1 MIQYFAFCGSV
12 FSAPHFFFG
21 HNSAHLISSAAPL
34 RKEKMKTNFSRL
46 ASCIALLSTSA
57 FQTASAYP
65 TGAGSCQVGPAVLA
79 DNSPHLASF
88 GKGSLAD
95 GNYTTSL
102 VGGAFILEATG
113 KNNYFKGF
121 LFRLSSNETSAA
133 GEIKLLSNFTGK
145 SQLMNSTGASPG
157 SISAPATC
165 AVNVTGACHNDN
177 SEKTRMGVKLNLK
190 GGVDYRMMITVVKS
204 TDEWYYSEEVLIISA
219 ATPAGSDADTLDA
232 SPTPASTSSSS
243 PSPAP
248 TASSPAPS
256 SSSPAPSSSS
266 PAPNASS
273 PSPNPSQGEVDQ
285 GDGNDGAANNTD
297 GASDAASTASDSS
310 TPITS
315 SDGSTVGL
323 WIITSFLFPF
333 APIAWLLM

>member
-1 MIQYFAFCGSV
+1 
-12 FSAPHFFFG
+12 
-21 HNSAHLISSAAPL
+21 
-34 RKEKMKTNFSRL
+34 MKTNFSRL
-46 ASCIALLSTSA
+46 ASCIALLSTSTLR
-57 FQTASAYP
+57 TASAYP
-65 TGAGSCQVGPAVLA
+65 TGAGSCEAGPAVLA
-79 DNSPHLASF
+79 DISPHLASF

-266 PAPNASS
+266 PTPSSSAPAPTESAPAPTASSPAPNASSPAPSSSSPAPNASS